1 VVTDPRQKLLVLLR
15 RHGWNA
21 TSFQAVETEFTYW
34 FHPDDDAAVAYVDT
48 GAAWVVAG
56 APVASLDRTAAVV
69 ADFIAEAQR
78 HRKRVA
84 FFAVEPRFIEATQL
98 PSLNIGQQPWW
109 DPRLW
114 SERHRGHR
122 RFKEQLRRARAKQV
136 IVTRVDPA
144 QATGEMRG
152 DLDLLIARW
161 LRSRNMPPMSF
172 LVALEPFV
180 LAEERRYYVARLND
194 AVAGLLVAVPVFDRG
209 GWFFE
214 DILRDPD
221 APNGTTE
228 LMIDRAM
235 RDAGDEGSPY
245 VTLGLAPLAGEAA
258 WLRTTRRLMH
268 GFYSFEGVYA
278 FKAKLRPDGWTP
290 ISVAWP
296 RGRRSVGV
304 IYDVLDAFAGGRL
317 FRFGA
322 IAMFRAPAP
331 VLFALAALLV
341 PWTLLLLSVETLR
354 WFPSRQVQLAWG
366 AFDAGM
372 VAVLLALS
380 RKWRRPLAAAAFT
393 AAIGDGALTIVQAS
407 RYNAS
412 RIRGAGDALI
422 VAAALIAPFVAA
434 IVLWGGL
441 KRR

>member
-1 VVTDPRQKLLVLLR
+1 VVQDPRQRLLVLLR

-48 GAAWVVAG
+48 GSAWVVAG

-69 ADFIAEAQR
+69 TDFIAEAKR
-78 HRKRVA
+78 CRKRVA
-84 FFAVEPRFIEATQL
+84 FFAVEPRFVEATQL

-114 SERHRGHR
+114 DERHRGHR

-136 IVTRVDPA
+136 VVTRVEPA
-144 QATGEMRG
+144 QAAGPMRG
-152 DLDLLIARW
+152 ELELLTARW

-180 LAEERRYYVARLND
+180 LAEERRYYVARMSD
-194 AVAGLLVAVPVFDRG
+194 AVVGLLVAVPVYDRG

-214 DILRDPD
+214 DILRDPA

-228 LMIDRAM
+228 LMIDFAM
-235 RDAGDEGSPY
+235 REAGVEASPY
-245 VTLGLAPLAGEAA
+245 VTLGLAPLAGDAP

-268 GFYSFEGVYA
+268 GFYSFEGVQA

-296 RGRRSVGV
+296 HGRSSVGV
-304 IYDVLDAFAGGRL
+304 IYDVLDAFAGGKL
-317 FRFGA
+317 FRFGL

-341 PWTLLLLSVETLR
+341 PWTLLLLGVETLR
-354 WFPSRQVQLAWG
+354 WFPSPAVQFAWG

-372 VAVLLALS
+372 IAVLFALG
-380 RKWRRPLAAAAFT
+380 RKWRRPLAAAALT
-393 AAIGDGALTIVQAS
+393 AALGDGVLTIVQAS

-412 RIRGAGDALI
+412 RVRGVGDVMV
-422 VAAALIAPFVAA
+422 VAAAVIAPFVAGA
-434 IVLWGGL
+434 VLWGGL
-441 KRR
+441 RRR